1 MSQTGSDENPLGF
14 VSEITEFNDLHD
26 FMQDEQL
33 DRAMELVVKCLM
45 SPDIAAQ
52 KAPRLIVELQAIST
66 KLAFA
71 CVTYSTFKKDKAGTT
86 NNNKKNV
93 YYSTKEAIDK
103 LVDALK
109 YAARYGV

>member
-1 MSQTGSDENPLGF
+1 MTDYDAQSSLSF

-26 FMQDEQL
+26 FMNDDQL
-33 DRAMELVVKCLM
+33 DRAMELVVKCIM
-45 SPDIAAQ
+45 QPDVAAQ
-52 KAPRLIVELQAIST
+52 KAPRLIVELQALST
-66 KLAFA
+66 KFALAA
-71 CVTYSTFKKDKAGTT
+71 ATYATFKKDKAGTT
-86 NNNKKNV
+86 HNNKKNV